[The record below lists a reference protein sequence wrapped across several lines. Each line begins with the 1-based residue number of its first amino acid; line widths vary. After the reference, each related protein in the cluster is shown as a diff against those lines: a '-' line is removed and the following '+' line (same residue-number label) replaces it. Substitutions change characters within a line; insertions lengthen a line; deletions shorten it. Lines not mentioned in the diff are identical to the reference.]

1 MSKALAGLPTYRDDR
16 ARILVMCVHMQK
28 ADSGVILTFWHAL
41 KKTGLDYENKES
53 ADVPVPVCLRPADSG
68 SLLSIRARSAT
79 DDILLCFVVRSQVS
93 GILLSWSLSHG
104 WHH

>member
-1 MSKALAGLPTYRDDR
+1 MRTRRVQTSLYLFAFDQQT
-16 ARILVMCVHMQK
+16 
-28 ADSGVILTFWHAL
+28 
-41 KKTGLDYENKES
+41 
-53 ADVPVPVCLRPADSG
+53 PVRC
-68 SLLSIRARSAT
+68 LSIRARSAT